1 MTDPG
6 SILRYNLLNLNFSDM
21 SDISYIGYIL
31 GLCYDMSLN
40 PTAEGSLIEKKCN
53 LNCSDV
59 EFDGLE
65 EWIQV

>member
-1 MTDPG
+1 
-6 SILRYNLLNLNFSDM
+6 M

-53 LNCSDV
+53 LTCSDV

-65 EWIQV
+65 EWIQVQWFVECDKVELGKG